1 MKFFI
6 ILIFIFLN
14 ASEINNTKKTLYTT
28 HNNIKKT
35 NKKLKILAIN
45 IIKIENNLNKI
56 NFKIEIVNKNI
67 FNLQNSLKKSYIEF
81 KNLTKKK
88 EKLIQQQDNI
98 KQKIII
104 FLSQNYYINSQQIEN
119 QNDLIYTS
127 LIQSILKEYSQK
139 IKILIKENQDIE
151 KNLSSINIKIKNI
164 TNKKNKLENLKKDL
178 ILLKSK
184 QQKILINL
192 KKQKHIYKNK
202 LEDMLRRKYSL
213 EKKLAELKIIKH
225 RRKIP
230 VITTNLKNL
239 NVKKVGNAYI
249 KPQVIRYRGKKT
261 IPPVKGRV
269 IKKFGSYIDPIY
281 KIRIY
286 NDSIT
291 IKTKPNALIRSIF
304 AGKVIYIGT
313 NNGNKIIFIKHKNN
327 LFSIYSNLTKISP
340 LIRKGSYVRKGQI
353 IARVKDRLEF
363 EVTYKDMAINP
374 LQVINLR

>member
-225 RRKIP
+225 TRKIP

-249 KPQVIRYRGKKT
+249 KPQVIRYRGEKT